1 MKSEDETIPA
11 DKAAADLSV
20 MIAECLQ
27 TAGCD
32 ENAEMGLLAL
42 ARASALILGRL
53 SFVDR
58 ARLKQAFIRQ
68 VNASTQEVIDHIAR
82 EGKLQ
87 SPIIM
92 PDKPKLVH

>member
-1 MKSEDETIPA
+1 MTNDETIPA

-32 ENAEMGLLAL
+32 DNAEMGLLAL
-42 ARASALILGRL
+42 ARSTALILGRL

-68 VNASTQEVIDHIAR
+68 VNASTQEVVDHIA
-82 EGKLQ
+82 KAAQPASSL
-87 SPIIM
+87 IL
-92 PDKPKLVH
+92 PDKAKLIH